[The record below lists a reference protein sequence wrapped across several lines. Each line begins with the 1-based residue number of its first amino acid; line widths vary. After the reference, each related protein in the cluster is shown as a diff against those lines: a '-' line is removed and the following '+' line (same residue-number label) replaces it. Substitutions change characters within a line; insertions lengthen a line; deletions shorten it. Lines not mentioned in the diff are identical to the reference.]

1 VEAAAMKVSIGT
13 AVLLAGA
20 LASVVLVH
28 ADPWQREGDAA
39 GFVSTRS
46 AAKRVFPRAADITP
60 ETVEIAVRP
69 ADGAATRLVPTDD
82 GHIVLVDDV
91 EIGPA
96 DPEAVE
102 GLWASLRMA
111 TTLRAVTGE
120 VEIGA
125 AQKGE
130 IEIAIGN
137 ERYAVKVG
145 GPAPDGSGLYGEI
158 VEGEAESVWVVEEE
172 LGTILEQRP
181 EAWLARRTLVVE
193 PGQVTAIA
201 WADAQLQR
209 GDDGLWRSK
218 VGDTTAILSTD
229 AVEARIDRLVSA
241 RLDPLLPDHDEEG
254 DPFVSLQTVGERT
267 LALTRGGSCPGH
279 DDRVVV
285 RRGAGWAGC
294 IDAALVEPW
303 PLPGRP
309 GPDAGR
315 LVEPRLLPHPPERVM
330 RIEMRKPDTRT
341 LRRTGGDWALEEVAA
356 STTVTDA
363 PGDEVFR
370 WYGALHDAEVEAQP
384 ELAVP
389 DAWDVEIVV
398 HLDSLVQ
405 LELRCVQRG
414 ELLCRRDAGP
424 MLRVRTPD
432 LVLAFARDTFV
443 DRQLLAFPTEE
454 AIAIEITGP
463 RVERQSVHFDMG
475 VWRLDAPTHP
485 DEDNALSEI
494 RLESLVAALAG
505 LRAEAWVA
513 APGGDP
519 LRTIRI
525 ELTPSQ
531 ERRGEHVV
539 ALHEGCVVA
548 LGDRAAQVSA
558 SACRR
563 LGTDLLH
570 DDPLKFWIE
579 SARSIEV
586 GEDGST
592 VRFERD
598 GEVLATADDGAGPAR
613 ERLTALSAL
622 RATAMVP
629 GDPSGARR
637 GTLRVLPRSGAAFDV
652 HYGDAWA
659 RIDGADWHYALAL
672 PKKDA
677 EEEEDEATEP
687 EPE

>member
-1 VEAAAMKVSIGT
+1 MRLSIGT

-28 ADPWQREGDAA
+28 ADPWQREGDAD

-46 AAKRVFPRAADITP
+46 AAKRVFPRAADLTP
-60 ETVEIAVRP
+60 ETVEIMVRP
-69 ADGAATRLVPTDD
+69 AGGAATRLVPTDD
-82 GHIVLVDDV
+82 GHVVLVDDA

-111 TTLRAVTGE
+111 TTLRAVTDD

-125 AQKGE
+125 ARKGE
-130 IEIAIGN
+130 IEISIGD

-145 GPAPDGSGLYGEI
+145 GPAPDGSGLYGAI
-158 VEGEAESVWVVEEE
+158 VEGESESVWVVEEE

-193 PGQVTAIA
+193 PGEVIAIA
-201 WADAQLQR
+201 WADAKLQR
-209 GDDGLWRSK
+209 GDDGLWRST

-241 RLDPLLPDHDEEG
+241 RLDPLLPDHD
-254 DPFVSLQTVGERT
+254 DAAAPFVSLQTVGDRT
-267 LALTRGGSCPGH
+267 LALARGGVCPGH
-279 DDRVVV
+279 PDRVVV

-294 IDAALVEPW
+294 IDATLLEPW
-303 PLPGRP
+303 PLPGRD

-315 LVEPRLLPHPPERVM
+315 LVEPRLLPHATERVM
-330 RIEMRKPDTRT
+330 RIEMRAPATRT
-341 LRRTGGDWALEEVAA
+341 LRRTGGDWALEEAGAVA
-356 STTVTDA
+356 DA
-363 PGDEVFR
+363 PGDEVYR
-370 WYGALHDAEVEAQP
+370 WYGTLHDAEVEAQP

-389 DAWDVEIVV
+389 EAWDVELVV
-398 HLDSLVQ
+398 HVDSLVQ

-414 ELLCRRDAGP
+414 ELLCRRDAGQ

-432 LVLAFARDTFV
+432 LLLAFARDTFI

-454 AIAIEITGP
+454 AIAIEITGE

-475 VWRLDAPTHP
+475 VWRLDAPAHP

-505 LRAEAWVA
+505 LRADAWVA
-513 APGGDP
+513 APEGDP

-539 ALHEGCVVA
+539 ALYEGCVVA
-548 LGDRAAQVSA
+548 LRDHAGAGPGDRAAEVSA

-579 SARSIEV
+579 SARSVEV
-586 GEDGST
+586 EEGGST

-598 GEVLATADDGAGPAR
+598 GEVLATADEGAGPAR

-629 GDPSGARR
+629 GDPSGPRR
-637 GTLRVLPRSGAAFDV
+637 GTLRVLPKSGAAFDV

-672 PKKDA
+672 PKKDDDA
-677 EEEEDEATEP
+677 EDEDEP
-687 EPE
+687 APQ